1 MTLLQRLSSG
11 NQRKGAFRIVIIFSV
26 FLIVEVFLFNL
37 PFWQTIANPVAQP
50 MSSTLGPGLKKT
62 SNGLAQITDPH
73 KAWQSFSNTEEINYF
88 YINPVKEENKITEV
102 RWKMSTEKEHDGGWY
117 EATGTSGYCPK
128 IRSSRYIHVGG
139 LSTKIRLHYFGET
152 GDLIPI
158 LQITPNPKI
167 PYNFSII
174 RLGLEAVLFFVL
186 ALLNPKGMLFKRT
199 FYKRDLACFGAI
211 LALVLCEIIFTTW
224 LWLAAGSLHS
234 KTGIER
240 MPSGSYF
247 NYDQY
252 ADLAKS
258 LLKGKTYLDIPVSQD
273 LINMP
278 NPYDAASRIRISAH
292 SDKPILFDTAFW
304 NGKYY
309 CYFGVLPVILLYI
322 PYQLLFNASLTSGLA
337 IYVLNIFDILAS
349 TILGI
354 TLSKLINK
362 NRNNSLGATIL
373 ACCCL
378 YFATV
383 VPQNV
388 GENLFYAVPQLMG
401 LLFTLLAFV
410 CWIQAKTKH
419 LNKKWLAAGAFSL
432 ALTIGCRPQF
442 TLSVLLAFP
451 LFWNEIVTLWKE
463 GLKSVKGFKKELST
477 WLAALIPFILG
488 IAPFLSYNAIR
499 FGSFF
504 DFGANYNLTGYD
516 MTNHSLPLTQLIP
529 LVFAYFL
536 QPPNIA
542 TQFPF
547 IEQTNVNMPLWLP
560 TQPSYGGFFLFVA
573 PYAMILLIPVIWK
586 KAVRKIN
593 TPLFYFSLLLFSAI
607 VFIFDAHI
615 VGYDI
620 RYSLDFCWPLAM
632 ATSFLILAQDTYRQ
646 VKARPLSSSPDP
658 TIDRSI
664 LPDMNTSA
672 CCTMRLVIIFLA
684 LSLVFLFFRQIV
696 VSPVSRSLWWE
707 ISAWFNFI

>member
-1 MTLLQRLSSG
+1 MTLLQRLNSG
-11 NQRKGAFRIVIIFSV
+11 SQRKGAFRAILIFSV
-26 FLIVEVFLFNL
+26 FLIIEVFLFNL
-37 PFWQTIANPVAQP
+37 PFWQTISNPVAHP

-62 SNGLAQITDPH
+62 DNGLAQITDPH
-73 KAWQSFSNTEEINYF
+73 EAWQSFSNTKEINYF
-88 YINPVKEENKITEV
+88 YVNPSDEESKITEL
-102 RWKMSTEKEHDGGWY
+102 RWQMSTEKKQDGGWY

-128 IRSSRYIHVGG
+128 INSSRYIHVGG
-139 LSTKIRLHYFGET
+139 LSTKIKLHYFGKT

-158 LQITPNPKI
+158 LQITPNPRV
-167 PYNFSII
+167 PYNFSIP

-186 ALLNPKGMLFKRT
+186 AFLNPRSKLFRRT
-199 FYKRDLACFGAI
+199 FSKRDLTCCGVV
-211 LALVLCEIIFTTW
+211 LLLVLCEIIFTTW

-240 MPSGSYF
+240 MPNGSYF
-247 NYDQY
+247 DFDQY

-273 LINMP
+273 LANMS
-278 NPYDAASRIRISAH
+278 NPYDTASRIQISAH

-309 CYFGVLPVILLYI
+309 CYFGVLPAILLYI
-322 PYQLLFNASLTSGLA
+322 PYQLLFNTSLTSGMA
-337 IYVLNIFDILAS
+337 IYVLNICIIFAS
-349 TILGI
+349 TVLGI
-354 TLSKLINK
+354 SLSKLINK
-362 NRNNSLGATIL
+362 ERRNSLGSTIL

-378 YFATV
+378 YFGTV

-401 LLFTLLAFV
+401 LFFTLLAFT
-410 CWIQAKTKH
+410 CWIQAKTKC
-419 LNKKWLAAGAFSL
+419 LSKKWLAAGAFSL
-432 ALTIGCRPQF
+432 AMTLGCRPQF

-463 GLKSVKGFKKELST
+463 GLKSAKGFKKELTT

-488 IAPFLSYNAIR
+488 ITPFFAYNAIR
-499 FGSFF
+499 FDNFL

-529 LVFAYFL
+529 LAFSYFL

-547 IEQTNVNMPLWLP
+547 IEQTNSNMPLWLP
-560 TQPSYGGFFLFVA
+560 TQPSHGGFFFFVA
-573 PYAMILLIPVIWK
+573 PYAIIILLPVIWK
-586 KAVRKIN
+586 KAVQKIN
-593 TPLFYFSLLLFSAI
+593 SSLFYFSLLLFSVI
-607 VFIFDAHI
+607 IFIFDAHI

-620 RYSLDFCWPLAM
+620 RYSLDFCWPLAI
-632 ATSFLILAQDTYRQ
+632 AVSLIILAQDTYRDEAQ
-646 VKARPLSSSPDP
+646 PSSPDRRSG
-658 TIDRSI
+658 TDRMP
-664 LPDMNTSA
+664 LPDMSTG
-672 CCTMRLVIIFLA
+672 TYYTTQLVVILLA
-684 LSLVFLFFRQIV
+684 VSLVFLFYRQLV
-696 VSPVSRSLWWE
+696 VSPVSKSLWWE
-707 ISAWFNFI
+707 LSAWFNFI